1 MLLLCQVCNVDSYI
15 RVNDLGQNRRNSLPC
30 TETKVVQSKSWLC
43 DGCYLIS
50 QKNRHLPPLIILG
63 CWTWRLSDMDSIPA
77 SRRISNHYKRILLQ
91 QQIFPFFLCFTLLVK
106 HPFLLFLMLFL
117 LILNIKYAELHAH
130 PNYLCIFYYIQ

>member
-1 MLLLCQVCNVDSYI
+1 MQNFLKSELCVRTYC
-15 RVNDLGQNRRNSLPC
+15 RGNDLGQNRRNSLPC

-63 CWTWRLSDMDSIPA
+63 CWTWRLSVMDSIPA

-91 QQIFPFFLCFTLLVK
+91 QQKFSFFLCFTFLVK
-106 HPFLLFLMLFL
+106 HPFLLFYAFL

-130 PNYLCIFYYIQ
+130 PILCISYYIQ